1 MNKYNDSYLLTNIDK
16 KIKNKSQDINITV
29 KELSDFIKEHD
40 FYSKFESFK
49 NIKNMI
55 KDINKLDINELV
67 NEINELVNNI
77 DNDNNRYKSSD
88 YDYIESKLRE
98 IVYNTK
104 NTDR

>member
-16 KIKNKSQDINITV
+16 KIKNKSQDINIIL
-29 KELSDFIKEHD
+29 KELSDFIEEHD

-49 NIKNMI
+49 NIKNI
-55 KDINKLDINELV
+55 IEDTDKLDINELV
-67 NEINELVNNI
+67 NEINKLINNI
-77 DNDNNRYKSSD
+77 DNDSNRYLSSD